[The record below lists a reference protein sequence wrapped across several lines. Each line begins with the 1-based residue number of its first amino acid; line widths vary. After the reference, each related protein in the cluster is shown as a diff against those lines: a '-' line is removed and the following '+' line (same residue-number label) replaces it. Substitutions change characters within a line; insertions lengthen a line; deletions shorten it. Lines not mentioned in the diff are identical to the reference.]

1 MVMQVQSGLSE
12 NKNSMHAMVRVKPP
26 ELLPPRPAVTLT
38 SRLSKRKVTPADAMA
53 AALLQVV
60 CVFDLPWTRI
70 SYVRMCCVICSCA
83 EVHK

>member
-1 MVMQVQSGLSE
+1 MMRAKEQLAQR
-12 NKNSMHAMVRVKPP
+12 KA
-26 ELLPPRPAVTLT
+26 
-38 SRLSKRKVTPADAMA
+38 RKVERAEPRDKRSDLKQLSASADAMA